1 MDFVQQTC
9 RTERIMRPGVEGR
22 LILGDGAN
30 PPERYRGQ
38 AQCVYIDPP
47 FNTGRRF
54 IHRARVGEKDYA
66 SGIGTLDL
74 TAYEDR
80 FADRDAYHDFLRRL
94 LTAAKDLLKDSGS
107 LFLHLDQRE
116 AAYGRLIADQVF
128 GESNFVNEIIW
139 AYQSGGRTMKRFSA
153 KHDTILFYRKSRAL
167 FFDITGAPVPRS
179 VYRQNHM
186 KRQVDENGRSYR
198 TIRSGDKVYTYYD
211 DEPVYPGDVWTDVS
225 HLQQKDPQRTG
236 YDTQKPVSLMKRI
249 IACTTRPGDLV
260 ADLCC
265 GSGTTLAAAL
275 QLERPFLG
283 MDTSRMAV
291 AVSRK
296 RLTEA
301 ALTVEWPME
310 APAAA
315 GIGAEIIPGI
325 GFNEIRL
332 TGYDPGG
339 GPLKPGLDG
348 VDAWAVGFIRE
359 DCFLTHD
366 LFSREKLMPKLAD
379 TLLLPQLKGEIGIM
393 TVDALGRPAVWKLN
407 GDN

>member
-1 MDFVQQTC
+1 
-9 RTERIMRPGVEGR
+9 MRPGVEGR
-22 LILGDGAN
+22 LILGDGTA
-30 PPERYRGQ
+30 PPEKYRGQ

-54 IHRARVGEKDYA
+54 IHRVRVGEKEYA
-66 SGIGTLDL
+66 SGIGSLEL
-74 TAYEDR
+74 TAYEDH
-80 FADRDAYHDFLRRL
+80 FGDREAYHAFLRAL
-94 LTAAKDLLKDSGS
+94 LTAARDLMKDSGS

-153 KHDTILFYRKSRAL
+153 KHDTILFYRKSRAH

-179 VYRQNHM
+179 AYRQNHM

-198 TIRSGDKVYTYYD
+198 TIRSGGKVYTYYD

-236 YDTQKPVSLMKRI
+236 YDTQKPVSLLKRI

-275 QLERPFLG
+275 QTERRFLG
-283 MDTSRMAV
+283 MDTSRTAV

-301 ALTVEWPME
+301 ALTVDWPME
-310 APAAA
+310 APGAAVE
-315 GIGAEIIPGI
+315 AEIVPGI
-325 GFNEIRL
+325 GFNEIRI
-332 TGYDPGG
+332 TGYDPGS
-339 GPLKPGLDG
+339 GPLGPGLDG
-348 VDAWAVGFIRE
+348 VDAWAVGFIRGTE
-359 DCFLTHD
+359 FLTHD
-366 LFSREKLMPKLAD
+366 LFCREKLTPGLAD
-379 TLLLPQLKGEIGIM
+379 TLLLPQLRGDIGLM
-393 TVDALGRPAVWKLN
+393 TVDALGRPAVWKAE
-407 GDN
+407 GEI